1 MDKDMNR
8 FADKNKICVF
18 IRTTIAYRHFMVAV
32 NIMRIHQNSR
42 YCTFTI
48 LCRIQGNT
56 VIRIFNG
63 SALYRISH
71 QP

>member
-1 MDKDMNR
+1 MNC

-18 IRTTIAYRHFMVAV
+18 IRTTIAYGHFMVAV

-42 YCTFTI
+42 HCTFTI
-48 LCRIQGNT
+48 LCRIQRNT